1 MGLAATLTALLFGRP
16 VALPAELLRI
26 YPELREARWRRGG
39 LPPRVGG
46 AFLGRAS
53 VTGITLWRTVF
64 LGVGARLDAELLLH
78 ELGHV
83 RQFVGSRAFPLQYIL
98 ETLRRGYARNRYEHD
113 AQAFAE
119 HRLRVARNHSTD
131 V

>member
-1 MGLAATLTALLFGRP
+1 
-16 VALPAELLRI
+16 V
-26 YPELREARWRRGG
+26 
-39 LPPRVGG
+39 
-46 AFLGRAS
+46 S
-53 VTGITLWRTVF
+53 GIALWRTVF

-83 RQFVGSRAFPLQYIL
+83 RQFVGSRAFPFRYVM
-98 ETLRRGYARNRYEHD
+98 ESLRRGYARNRYEHD

-119 HRLRVARNHSTD
+119 SRLRATGNHSTD